1 MEKAFEFGRVAI
13 FKGFSHVAILGG
25 KGTVFETKVWLHSCK
40 LTYPWKFHHL
50 NLYFPGKMGIFMGD
64 VSFREGIHLPWNM
77 PLNGAPFAQKKT
89 PEKNGGGDEK
99 ENLSF
104 QTNE

>member
-1 MEKAFEFGRVAI
+1 MGKAFEFGRVAI

-25 KGTVFETKVWLHSCK
+25 EGTVFETKVWLHSCK

-50 NLYFPGKMGIFMGD
+50 NGICPGKMGIFMGY

-77 PLNGAPFAQKKT
+77 PLNGAHSPRKRHQKKRRRR
-89 PEKNGGGDEK
+89 
-99 ENLSF
+99 
-104 QTNE
+104 